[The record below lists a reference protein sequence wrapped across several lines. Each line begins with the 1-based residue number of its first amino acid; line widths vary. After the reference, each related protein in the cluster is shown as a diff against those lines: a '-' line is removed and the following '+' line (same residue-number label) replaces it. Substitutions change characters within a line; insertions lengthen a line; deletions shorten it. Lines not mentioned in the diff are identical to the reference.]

1 MLRATALLTQ
11 LSCPQSV
18 GEADRVTQGDSDGS
32 DAAPIDPS
40 RFRDLGWQHGRH
52 CIPSRT
58 PCLDSPRAQAV
69 PAAIGTL
76 LDMGRITVA
85 DRGGWSAP
93 DAEVAEL
100 LAAARDAAR
109 SPEALAVLSGLDPA
123 GELRLEGGVASRPVA
138 VALRVAIGLICARYL
153 DSASPDPA
161 AAAQRDRLY
170 ELDQL
175 LQRLIAPR
183 RGRYP
188 TFPSRRHHQ
197 QLTARG
203 IEPAAVAPLIG
214 LSLDDAELEARKL
227 GLRVSTGYMLLNRAP
242 GQLDVLADDGEVTNI
257 LGLHI

>member
-1 MLRATALLTQ
+1 
-11 LSCPQSV
+11 
-18 GEADRVTQGDSDGS
+18 
-32 DAAPIDPS
+32 
-40 RFRDLGWQHGRH
+40 
-52 CIPSRT
+52 
-58 PCLDSPRAQAV
+58 V

-109 SPEALAVLSGLDPA
+109 SPEALDALSGADPA
-123 GELRLEGGVASRPVA
+123 GELRLEGGVDSRPVA

-153 DSASPDPA
+153 DSARPDA
-161 AAAQRDRLY
+161 EAAAQRDRLY

-214 LSLDDAELEARKL
+214 LSFEDAELEARKL
-227 GLRVSTGYMLLNRAP
+227 GLRVSTGYMRLDRAP